1 MPKTRKGLPA
11 PSCQLNRETYLG
23 PEKERCWTRDLV
35 PCVFQLDLQWVQI
48 LSEGWATPLKGFM
61 REKEY
66 LQIIHFDTLLDG
78 MFSVASY
85 CLVKKNPSLTS
96 LHTDRPVSPWFVDTI
111 ATIVRLFTGCPFFY
125 YVCFHF

>member
-1 MPKTRKGLPA
+1 MKCG
-11 PSCQLNRETYLG
+11 
-23 PEKERCWTRDLV
+23 LV

-85 CLVKKNPSLTS
+85 CLLKKKSLS
-96 LHTDRPVSPWFVDTI
+96 YKSAHGQD
-111 ATIVRLFTGCPFFY
+111 C
-125 YVCFHF
+125 